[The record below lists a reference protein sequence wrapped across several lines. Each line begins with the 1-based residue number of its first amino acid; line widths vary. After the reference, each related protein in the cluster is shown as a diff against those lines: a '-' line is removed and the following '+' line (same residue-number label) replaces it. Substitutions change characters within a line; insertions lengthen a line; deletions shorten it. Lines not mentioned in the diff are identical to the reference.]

1 MNQRGR
7 RELVAL
13 GGGGLRD
20 ALMKKM
26 KNNEFISSRVESVHG
41 PKSDQ
46 PEVSLSSSSSQSVLF
61 GAESEEQRDQEGR
74 CRERG

>member
-20 ALMKKM
+20 ALMAKM
-26 KNNEFISSRVESVHG
+26 KNNEFVSSRVESVHG

-46 PEVSLSSSSSQSVLF
+46 PEVSLSSSSQSVLF
-61 GAESEEQRDQEGR
+61 GAESEEQRDQEEIGR
-74 CRERG
+74 AHV